1 MNGGLQAQ
9 SRRRQRLLKDMGIDM
24 WFQRKTLVEQ
34 NAMPEQAPRALSEP
48 SFAGTKET
56 PEPPVEVQSVQPAPN
71 PVEPPAPYEPPPQ
84 GATSDDAPQED
95 NPVAPQEDN
104 PVAPQ
109 EDNPVAPIAL
119 NFVAHDHFL
128 FIDHQTIDEQALRFV
143 SDLLVGLRWLT
154 ARDLHLDPPAARAFH
169 WPMVASSRTPE
180 VAIATFFE
188 KYAPGAQQDIFLTE
202 ESLHILKPWL
212 PQEDAPL
219 VVLPSL
225 STLMMSAQQKRAL
238 WAKFANDSA

>member
-1 MNGGLQAQ
+1 VNGGLQAQ

-56 PEPPVEVQSVQPAPN
+56 PEPPAEVQSVQPAPN

-84 GATSDDAPQED
+84 GATSDD
-95 NPVAPQEDN
+95 APQEDN

>member
-56 PEPPVEVQSVQPAPN
+56 PEPPAEVQAVQPAPN

-84 GATSDDAPQED
+84 GATSDD
-95 NPVAPQEDN
+95 
-104 PVAPQ
+104 APQ

>member
-56 PEPPVEVQSVQPAPN
+56 PEPPAEVQSVQAPN

-84 GATSDDAPQED
+84 GATSDD
-95 NPVAPQEDN
+95 APQEDN

>member
-1 MNGGLQAQ
+1 
-9 SRRRQRLLKDMGIDM
+9 
-24 WFQRKTLVEQ
+24 
-34 NAMPEQAPRALSEP
+34 
-48 SFAGTKET
+48 
-56 PEPPVEVQSVQPAPN
+56 
-71 PVEPPAPYEPPPQ
+71 
-84 GATSDDAPQED
+84 
-95 NPVAPQEDN
+95 
-104 PVAPQ
+104 APQ

-154 ARDLHLDPPAARAFH
+154 ARDLQLDPPAARAFH

>member
-1 MNGGLQAQ
+1 
-9 SRRRQRLLKDMGIDM
+9 MGIDV

-56 PEPPVEVQSVQPAPN
+56 PEPPAEVQSVQPAPN

-84 GATSDDAPQED
+84 GATSDD
-95 NPVAPQEDN
+95 APQEDN

>member
-56 PEPPVEVQSVQPAPN
+56 PEPPAEVQSVQPAPN

-84 GATSDDAPQED
+84 GATSDD
-95 NPVAPQEDN
+95 APQEDN

>member
-9 SRRRQRLLKDMGIDM
+9 SRRRQRLLKDMGIDV
-24 WFQRKTLVEQ
+24 WFQRKTLVEH

-56 PEPPVEVQSVQPAPN
+56 PEPP
-71 PVEPPAPYEPPPQ
+71 PQ
-84 GATSDDAPQED
+84 GATSDD
-95 NPVAPQEDN
+95 APQEDN